1 MKKHSRH
8 PSADALSPDEQ
19 ITRREALKV
28 MGATWIGA
36 AAVGGSRA
44 PWTPDASGQEA
55 RELLVRGGRV
65 VNADGAFSADV
76 RVVGETIVEIGP
88 GLIPAPGAQV
98 VDATGKL
105 LIPGGI
111 DPHTHILPPFA
122 DDITT
127 GTMAA
132 VAGGITTVGTFANP
146 RDDEW
151 MLDTLDRLEEEIG
164 RMAVADVILHAGTW
178 PPTPEYAA
186 LMHPLAERG
195 QPSLKIYM
203 VRRDFPE
210 RVPDVIRLLEA
221 ARDAGVVTMIHCEDQ
236 RLIDA
241 ASRRLAAQG
250 KTSLRYY
257 GESRPVVSEV
267 AATELAVSLC
277 ESTGAPMQVVHLSS
291 ARALE
296 VCAKGR
302 DRGLPLYVEA
312 RPMYLHLT
320 EKRMDGPDGPLFV
333 GQPPLRTAQDAEAL
347 WRGLSNG
354 SIDLLATDHAP
365 WTREQKLD
373 PELSITRFRPGVS
386 SLRFMIPIYY
396 SEGVVKGR
404 ISVERFVETTST
416 RAAQIMGLY
425 PQKGVVRK
433 GSLADLVILD
443 PELTDTVRA
452 SDDPS
457 GSNYVLYEGW
467 EVTGWPVVT
476 IRRGKVVY
484 ENGSVTAAPGSA
496 KLVPRKPWRPE

>member
-1 MKKHSRH
+1 MKRHSRNRFANA
-8 PSADALSPDEQ
+8 PSPDEQ
-19 ITRREALKV
+19 VTRREALKV

-36 AAVGGSRA
+36 TVIGDRQA
-44 PWTPDASGQEA
+44 PWGIKGNSQEA
-55 RELLVRGGRV
+55 DELFIRGGRV
-65 VNADGAFSADV
+65 VNADGGREADV
-76 RVVGETIVEIGP
+76 RVIGEDIVEIAWGLVP
-88 GLIPAPGAQV
+88 GDGARII
-98 VDATGKL
+98 DATGKL
-105 LIPGGI
+105 VIPGCI

-122 DDITT
+122 DDLTT

-146 RDDEW
+146 RGDEGV
-151 MLDTLDRLEEEIG
+151 LDTLDRLEADVE
-164 RMAVADVILHAGTW
+164 RLAVADVILHAGTW
-178 PPTPEYAA
+178 PPTPEYTA
-186 LMHPLAERG
+186 LMPTLAARG

-236 RLIDA
+236 TLIDA
-241 ASRRLAAQG
+241 ASRRLAAEG
-250 KTSLRYY
+250 KTSLEYY
-257 GESRPVVSEV
+257 GESRPILSEV
-267 AATELAVSLC
+267 AATELAISLC
-277 ESTGAPMQVVHLSS
+277 ESTEAPMQVVHLSS
-291 ARALE
+291 ERALE
-296 VCAKGR
+296 ACVRGR
-302 DRGLPLYVEA
+302 ARGLPLYVEV

-320 EKRMDGPDGPLFV
+320 EERMGGPDGPLFV

-386 SLRFMIPIYY
+386 SLRFVIPIYF

-404 ISVERFVETTST
+404 ISVERFVETTSSRT
-416 RAAQIMGLY
+416 AQIMGLY
-425 PQKGVVRK
+425 PRKGVVRE

-457 GSNYVLYEGW
+457 GSDYVLYEGW

-476 IRRGKVVY
+476 IRRGEVVY
-484 ENGSVTAAPGSA
+484 ENGSVTATTGTGKLAP
-496 KLVPRKPWRPE
+496 REPWRP

>member
-1 MKKHSRH
+1 MNRHSTKRSANT
-8 PSADALSPDEQ
+8 PSTENQ
-19 ITRREALKV
+19 VTRREALKV
-28 MGATWIGA
+28 MGATWLGA
-36 AAVGGSRA
+36 AVIGDRQAPRAIDSR
-44 PWTPDASGQEA
+44 GQEA
-55 RELLVRGGRV
+55 GEVLIRGGRV
-65 VNADGAFSADV
+65 VNPDGSFSSDV
-76 RVVGETIVEIGP
+76 RVIGEDIAEIGP
-88 GLIPAPGAQV
+88 GLVPGPSARV
-98 VDATGKL
+98 VDAAGKL
-105 LIPGGI
+105 VIPGCI

-122 DDITT
+122 DDLTT

-146 RDDEW
+146 RGDEGV
-151 MLDTLDRLEEEIG
+151 LDTLDRLETDIE

-178 PPTPEYAA
+178 PPTPEYTA
-186 LMHPLAERG
+186 LMPALAERG

-203 VRRDFPE
+203 LRRDFPE

-241 ASRRLAAQG
+241 ASRRLAAEG
-250 KTSLRYY
+250 KTSLEYY
-257 GESRPVVSEV
+257 GESRPILSEV

-277 ESTGAPMQVVHLSS
+277 ESTEAPMQVVHLSS

-296 VCAKGR
+296 ACVRGR
-302 DRGLPLYVEA
+302 DRGLPLYVEV

-320 EKRMDGPDGPLFV
+320 EERMEGPEGPLFV
-333 GQPPLRTAQDAEAL
+333 GQPPLRTAQDTEAL
-347 WRGLSNG
+347 WRGLSDG

-386 SLRFMIPIYY
+386 SLRFVIPIYF
-396 SEGVVKGR
+396 SEGVTKGR

-416 RAAQIMGLY
+416 QTAQIMGLY
-425 PQKGVVRK
+425 PRKGVVRE
-433 GSLADLVILD
+433 GSMADLVILD
-443 PELTDTVRA
+443 PGLTDTVRA

-457 GSNYVLYEGW
+457 GSDYVLYEGW

-476 IRRGKVVY
+476 IRRGEVVY
-484 ENGSVTAAPGSA
+484 ENGSVTATPGSG
-496 KLVPRKPWRPE
+496 KLVRREPWRP